1 MQEEDTFI
9 RLVEAV
15 EAQGGELLP
24 ETHHP
29 TPFVYKI
36 EGPNGRSKSV
46 EVEGTGCG
54 EDTLLRI
61 PYEDHKPDKQ
71 GVESPDGAVH
81 DIKVCAI
88 DDLVHLWPR
97 FAEGATA

>member
-1 MQEEDTFI
+1 MQEDIFI
-9 RLVEAV
+9 KLVEAV
-15 EAQGGELLP
+15 ESQGGELLP

-29 TPFVYKI
+29 TPFVYKA
-36 EGPNGRSKSV
+36 EGPGGRVKAI

-54 EDTLLRI
+54 EDALLRI
-61 PYEDHKPDKQ
+61 PYEDHRPNKE
-71 GVESPDGAVH
+71 GVESNLVEIH

-97 FAEGATA
+97 FAKGVA

>member
-1 MQEEDTFI
+1 MQEDIFI
-9 RLVEAV
+9 KLVEVV

-36 EGPNGRSKSV
+36 QGDHGRVKPV
-46 EVEGTGCG
+46 EVNGTGCG
-54 EDTLLRI
+54 EDALLRI
-61 PYEDHKPDKQ
+61 PYDDHHPNKE
-71 GVESPDGAVH
+71 GVEDAAPDRR

-97 FAEGATA
+97 FAKEIA